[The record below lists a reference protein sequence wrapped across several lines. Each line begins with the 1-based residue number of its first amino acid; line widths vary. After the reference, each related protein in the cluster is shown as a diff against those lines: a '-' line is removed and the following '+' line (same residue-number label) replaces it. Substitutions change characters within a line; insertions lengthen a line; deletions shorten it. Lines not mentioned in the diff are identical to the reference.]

1 MSEISARLGL
11 PYIAQ
16 SQAQKHVTHN
26 EALERLDALVQLRV
40 EAFDATDPPAD
51 PAPGA
56 IFALGDAPLG
66 HWAGQGGQLAV
77 FGNAGWVFLQPQDG
91 WLAVPTTQ
99 GAPRVWRAGGWQ
111 PWTQN
116 LNRIGI
122 NATADDTNRLTVSAP
137 ATLLSGDGAGHH
149 LKVNKAEAADTASV
163 MFQTGWTGHAEMG
176 LTGDNDFS
184 IKISPDGAAWT
195 SALRFDGQSG
205 RASGAA
211 VQADATD
218 TTEGRLM
225 RVGAFGLGGP
235 VIEFSGDIDDPAQ
248 LPTGFYRVRGD
259 ATGDKPTNAFNLI
272 SVRRGDPPH
281 GNSFQL
287 CMVDGSNTM
296 FTRGWSGS
304 AWSGWAEYY
313 STATL
318 VGAVAQ
324 SGGVPTGSVI
334 ERGSNANGDYVRFAD
349 GTQICTHAVPVSHN
363 HATNL
368 SGFWAFPAAFS
379 QIPGYS
385 AAIDRTSFVQG
396 VSSAGIGDIGTLD
409 AGALGSTSVMVRVN
423 SINGNTGFLSG
434 DTAFVLATAIGRW
447 V

>member
-111 PWTQN
+111 AWTQN
-116 LNRIGI
+116 LDRIGI
-122 NATADDTNRLTVSAP
+122 NAAADDTNRLTVSAP
-137 ATLLSGDGAGHH
+137 ATLLSGDGAGHQ
-149 LKVNKAEAADTASV
+149 LKVNKTEAADTASV

-225 RVGAFGLGGP
+225 RVGAFGLGGS

-248 LPTGFYRVRGD
+248 LPTGFYRIIGD
-259 ATGDKPTNAFNLI
+259 ATGDKPVPAFNLI
-272 SVRRGDPPH
+272 CIRRGGGTPH
-281 GNSFQL
+281 AHTVQIALMDDTNKQYQRSWNG
-287 CMVDGSNTM
+287 T
-296 FTRGWSGS
+296 
-304 AWSGWAEYY
+304 AWTPWAEAY
-313 STATL
+313 SSANL
-318 VGAVAQ
+318 VGTASQ
-324 SGGVPTGSVI
+324 TGGVPTGAVI
-334 ERGSNANGDYVRFAD
+334 ERGSNANGEYVRFGD
-349 GTQICTHAVPVSHN
+349 GTQICWAPLASSSSGAVTWMYPS
-363 HATNL
+363 
-368 SGFWAFPAAFS
+368 AFS
-379 QIPGYS
+379 VVPRVIATANS
-385 AAIDRTSFVQG
+385 LTAVIAN
-396 VSSAGIGDIGTLD
+396 VSNIS
-409 AGALGSTSVMVRVN
+409 VN
-423 SINGNTGFLSG
+423 SAIFRCRDTSGSLVATGNELF
-434 DTAFVLATAIGRW
+434 AIGRW
-447 V
+447 F

>member
-26 EALERLDALVQLRV
+26 EALERLDALVQLRI

-66 HWAGQGGQLAV
+66 GWAGQGGQLAV

-91 WLAVPTTQ
+91 WLAVPMAQ
-99 GAPRVWRAGGWQ
+99 GAPRVWRAGGWR

-122 NATADDTNRLTVSAP
+122 NATADDINRLTVSAP
-137 ATLLSGDGAGHH
+137 ATLLTGEGAGHQ
-149 LKVNKAEAADTASV
+149 LKVNKAESADTASV
-163 MFQTGWTGHAEMG
+163 IFQTGWTGHAEMG

-184 IKISPDGAAWT
+184 IRISPDGTAWT

-225 RVGAFGLGGP
+225 RVGAFGLGGST
-235 VIEFSGDIDDPAQ
+235 IEFSGDIDDPAQ

-259 ATGDKPTNAFNLI
+259 ATGDKPVTAFNLI
-272 SVRRGDPPH
+272 CIRRGGGAPH
-281 GNSFQL
+281 GNTVQIA
-287 CMVDGSNTM
+287 MMDGTNKQYQ
-296 FTRGWSGS
+296 RGWNGT
-304 AWSGWAEYY
+304 AWTPWAEAY
-313 STATL
+313 SSANL
-318 VGAVAQ
+318 VGTASQ
-324 SGGVPTGSVI
+324 TGGVPTGAVI
-334 ERGSNANGDYVRFAD
+334 ERGSNANGEYVRFAD
-349 GTQICTHAVPVSHN
+349 GTQICWSFGVLSVPSISSAVGSLFES
-363 HATNL
+363 A
-368 SGFWAFPAAFS
+368 AFPWTFPASFS
-379 QIPGYS
+379 ANPVVTVDG
-385 AAIDRTSFVQG
+385 
-396 VSSAGIGDIGTLD
+396 
-409 AGALGSTSVMVRVN
+409 
-423 SINGNTGFLSG
+423 G
-434 DTAFVLATAIGRW
+434 DTRIIGSSSGSGTTSCWIRLFCPASVSTQQFARTMAIGRW
-447 V
+447 F